1 MPPSTSRTPTVT
13 ATSATPS
20 VAASSSTEP
29 ERKATRSVPIV
40 ATRYRSLDRADLL
53 GLRLGRG

>member
-1 MPPSTSRTPTVT
+1 MMTVSPVWRPRSPLTRRTPAVT

-29 ERKATRSVPIV
+29 DRKLTRSVAIV
-40 ATRYRSLDRADLL
+40 VAR
-53 GLRLGRG
+53 